1 MILEIAFNVI
11 VLVHNVKTQVIVQY
25 AINLLEIY
33 LYVCALKDNM
43 MWMDL
48 LAKLVILSA
57 ELVSLQL
64 MNV

>member
-25 AINLLEIY
+25 AINLQEIY